1 VIEMNN
7 REESVCPWCGAPF
20 KEFWEY
26 DRESGIGMG
35 GPNGHNWK
43 CGSSRNYG
51 VTVFDKVR
59 KMGIVQKDTRSD
71 ACIKIGRW

>member
-1 VIEMNN
+1 MNN
-7 REESVCPWCGAPF
+7 REESVCPWCGAKF

-26 DRESGIGMG
+26 HEPDVGMG

-51 VTVFDKVR
+51 VTYFESGKLKFRQQDR
-59 KMGIVQKDTRSD
+59 QSD
-71 ACIKIGRW
+71 ACKRIGRW